1 MKLNDVIELTKSAIA
16 QAMGTEYMAS
26 LGDLKAMDSYKL
38 VDVGRDVTD
47 SGNVEKFTN
56 ALISLIGKLDLDLRE
71 YTGKLKYMYVE
82 SFEWGGFVE
91 RVRFGLA
98 DVMSDPMWNLTPNQS
113 YADIEH
119 TFYRPEVQANIF
131 EEGKAIMIPI
141 SIQKDVLKEAFHSW
155 ENLNSFISGIRVTIH
170 NTLEV
175 MLDSYAH
182 MLISSGI
189 ATSVN
194 TNALNNAVHL
204 ITLAVEEGVE
214 GVTLETTPLQALNNP
229 TFLAFALEKIAEV
242 KSNMSVMST
251 AYNNGIIPTFDNS
264 PETVLLSYFDRA
276 TRMRLKADTF
286 NENLLSI
293 GDYNT
298 VVAWQGVKGSDGK
311 SFKFDTISKIEISAD
326 VTNKLG
332 LGQTAVTVSNVI
344 GVVHDRRA
352 MGICPFKQK
361 MSTSYTACADFWN
374 EFHHTLVNYLLDTS
388 YGIVAFVLD

>member
-1 MKLNDVIELTKSAIA
+1 MKLNDVIELTKNAIA
-16 QAMGTEYMAS
+16 QSMGSEYMEKV
-26 LGDLKAMDSYKL
+26 GDLSTLDSYRL
-38 VDVGRDVTD
+38 VDVGRDVAD
-47 SGNVEKFTN
+47 SGSVEKFTN
-56 ALISLIGKLDLDLRE
+56 ALITLIGKMDLDLRE

-98 DVMSDPMWNLTPNQS
+98 DVMTDCMWNLIPNQS

-119 TFYRPEVQANIF
+119 TFYKPEVQAKIF

-141 SIQKDVLKEAFHSW
+141 SIQKDALKEAFHSW

-189 ATSVN
+189 ASSVSE
-194 TNALNNAVHL
+194 NALNNAVHL
-204 ITLAVEEGVE
+204 ITLAVEEGIE
-214 GVTLETTPLQALNNP
+214 GVTEDTTPMQALNNQA
-229 TFLAFALEKIAEV
+229 FLAFALEKIAEV
-242 KSNMSVMST
+242 KANMSVMST
-251 AYNNGIIPTFDNS
+251 AYNNGTIPTFDNS
-264 PETVLLSYFDRA
+264 PDTVLLSYFDRA
-276 TRMRLKADTF
+276 TRMRLKADTY

-293 GDYNT
+293 GDYET
-298 VVAWQGVKGSDGK
+298 VVAWQGVKDNDGGN
-311 SFKFDTISKIEISAD
+311 FKFDTISKIEISAD
-326 VTNKLG
+326 ATNKLG
-332 LGQTAVTVSNVI
+332 LGSNAVTVSNVI
-344 GVVHDRRA
+344 GVVHDHRA